1 MNGEE
6 FHVFW
11 DLLSLW
17 LPLGLIVVGL
27 IAGRI
32 AERAHMAKLSKREER
47 VRGVFVS
54 DIGSFPGGVDPT
66 ADAALVMGETV
77 IATDYF
83 KSFLAKLRKVLG
95 GELGAYRSLMVRAR
109 REAVVQMLEQA
120 QQHGCD
126 AVCNIR
132 LDPADLGGT
141 GVRSKGMTTVA
152 IVATGTAYR
161 RQT

>member
-1 MNGEE
+1 
-6 FHVFW
+6 
-11 DLLSLW
+11 
-17 LPLGLIVVGL
+17 IVGL
-27 IAGRI
+27 GGGGL
-32 AERAHMAKLSKREER
+32 AERAHLAKLSRREER
-47 VRGVFVS
+47 VRDVFVS

-66 ADAALVMGETV
+66 TDAAMVMGETV

-83 KSFLAKLRKVLG
+83 KSFLAKLRKVFG

-120 QQHGCD
+120 KRQGCD
-126 AVCNIR
+126 AVCNVR

-141 GVRSKGMTTVA
+141 GVRSRGMTTVA

-161 RQT
+161 RRT